1 MSLSPELKSELEQIV
16 SRYEYPAGG
25 LLPSLHRIQ
34 DDLGYIPEDALESVA
49 RLVGVPKALAY
60 GVLSFYTLFYT
71 EKQGENIILACDS
84 FTCSLMESEKI
95 IGEVERVIG
104 IKTGETTEDKKF
116 TLYSVPC
123 LGSCDKAPVLMIN
136 WKMYENVKKEEVASI
151 IDTF

>member
-16 SRYEYPAGG
+16 SRYEQPAGG
-25 LLPSLHRIQ
+25 LIPSLHRIQ
-34 DDLGYIPEDALESVA
+34 EEFGHISEDALETVA
-49 RLVGVPKALAY
+49 RLVGVPKVLAY
-60 GVLSFYTLFYT
+60 GVMSFYTLFYT

-84 FTCSLMESEKI
+84 FTCNLMESEKI

-104 IKTGETTEDKKF
+104 IKAGETTADNKF

-123 LGSCDKAPVLMIN
+123 LGDCDKAPVLMIN
-136 WKMYENVKKEEVASI
+136 WKMYENVKREEVASI